1 MSELEI
7 KYNLLDPLL
16 QKQVLEFI
24 DFLVS
29 TNKIVS
35 SDNLSSYKNKILNFT
50 INNKNQMYDFFT
62 FCLFCLNFDF
72 IVVSY

>member
-35 SDNLSSYKNKILNFT
+35 SDNLSSYKNKILKTSKWSKND
-50 INNKNQMYDFFT
+50 INQLNDNLKHLNQWK
-62 FCLFCLNFDF
+62 
-72 IVVSY
+72 IEEW

>member
-7 KYNLLDPLL
+7 KYNLLDSVL

-29 TNKIVS
+29 TKNIEKP
-35 SDNLSSYKNKILNFT
+35 DNLSSYKTKILKTSKWSKKDISQLND
-50 INNKNQMYDFFT
+50 NLKQLNQWK
-62 FCLFCLNFDF
+62 
-72 IVVSY
+72 IEEW

>member
-35 SDNLSSYKNKILNFT
+35 SDNLSSYKKKILKTSKWSKND
-50 INNKNQMYDFFT
+50 INQLNDNLKHLNQWK
-62 FCLFCLNFDF
+62 
-72 IVVSY
+72 IEEW